1 MQTPTLQSKRGRDQ
15 SVLKPRGSPNG
26 DCVEG
31 HAVLGASAS
40 PCRDPLERP
49 WRRSR
54 GSSARERGCKDAQAD
69 AGPAHR
75 FLQGCGLHPLRDG
88 HREAALPRLH
98 GQGGAA
104 PHLPTPRSVSCRS
117 RPSHL
122 EGAPAPRPARTLLG
136 RGRSSRA
143 GGGGPGGGG
152 PSHPHPNVALGP
164 GLSPSQPLLISP
176 GTPTEETWPGV
187 TALSE
192 FRAYN
197 FPRYLPQPLLSHAPR

>member
-1 MQTPTLQSKRGRDQ
+1 M
-15 SVLKPRGSPNG
+15 
-26 DCVEG
+26 
-31 HAVLGASAS
+31 LGASAPPS

-69 AGPAHR
+69 ASPAHR

-88 HREAALPRLH
+88 HRETALPWLH

-117 RPSHL
+117 
-122 EGAPAPRPARTLLG
+122 PRLTSRGRQHPVQRGHFLG
-136 RGRSSRA
+136 RGD
-143 GGGGPGGGG
+143 P
-152 PSHPHPNVALGP
+152 P
-164 GLSPSQPLLISP
+164 GLGSRGAAATLCPRLLPCHPPPPQRHPRPWPLTQPLLISP

-187 TALSE
+187 MALSE